1 MDVLHCSFECYPAAK
16 VGGLADVAGAL
27 PKYLNQAGVRAAL
40 IMPKFNTPWLNEAD
54 YAEDFNGSFRWFAGE
69 VSFRVLRETKQTLGF
84 TLYVVE
90 LSDLFYRRGIY
101 VGENGYPYFDEVERY
116 IAFQLAVLTWLRQF
130 ETKPDVLHAH
140 DHHCGL
146 IPLMMRFSP
155 EFESLK
161 AVKTIFTIH
170 NGLYQGAFGWEK
182 KYLLPYLPVECF
194 GLLDWNYHIN
204 PMAAAVKCADAVTT
218 VSNGYLQELMQSANS
233 LEHLFR
239 QEHKKCYGFI
249 NGIDDEVWNPAND
262 KYIACHLTDDVANFK
277 MQNKLSLCKEYGFD
291 SSKPLFVFIGRLVQE
306 KGADLIPDAVN
317 KFLQHKDAHVLLLG
331 SGAGDIEY
339 ALRMLSTIHASRV
352 RFAQGYNEPLAHRM
366 YASADFLLMPSR
378 IEPCGLNQMY
388 AMHYGTLPI
397 VNNTGGLHDTVFD
410 LTESTPRG
418 IKLNKAS
425 INELYGAMLRA
436 HDLFDQQVMFQEIR
450 KEIIK
455 IDFSWTKAVQS
466 YVQLYQSITK
476 HQLAL

>member
-1 MDVLHCSFECYPAAK
+1 MNVLHCSFECYPAAK

-27 PKYLNQAGVRAAL
+27 PKYLNQSGIQSAL
-40 IMPKFNTPWLNEAD
+40 VMPKFNTSWLNDASYEED
-54 YAEDFNGSFRWFAGE
+54 YSGHLRWFTGD
-69 VSFRVLRETKQTLGF
+69 VHFRILREAKQTLGF

-90 LSDLFYRRGIY
+90 LSDLFYRRGVY
-101 VGENGYPYFDEVERY
+101 VGDNGYAYNDEVERY

-130 ETKPDVLHAH
+130 ESKPDVLHAH

-161 AVKTIFTIH
+161 HIKTVFTIH

-182 KYLLPYLPVECF
+182 KYLLPYLPHETI

-218 VSNGYLQELMQSANS
+218 VSNGYMQELMQYANG
-233 LEHLFR
+233 LESLFR
-239 QEHKKCYGFI
+239 SEQQKCFGII
-249 NGIDDEVWNPAND
+249 NGIDDEVWSPATD
-262 KYIACHLTDDVANFK
+262 KFIAHHLKDDVVSYK
-277 MQNKLSLCKEYGFD
+277 QKNKLSLCKEYGFD
-291 SSKPLFVFIGRLVQE
+291 ASKPLFVFIGRLVQE

-317 KFLQHKDAHVLLLG
+317 RFLQHKDAHFLLLG
-331 SGAGDIEY
+331 SGSNDIEY
-339 ALRMLSTIHASRV
+339 ALRMVSTVHASRV
-352 RFAQGYNEPLAHRM
+352 RFAQGYNEPQAHRM

-388 AMHYGTLPI
+388 AMHYGTVPI

-418 IKLNKAS
+418 FKLNKATV
-425 INELYGAMLRA
+425 NELYGAMLRA
-436 HDLFDQQVMFQEIR
+436 NDFYDHKEMFEAIRNEIV
-450 KEIIK
+450 K
-455 IDFSWTKAVQS
+455 IDFSWTKAVQA
-466 YVQLYQSITK
+466 YVQLYHSITK